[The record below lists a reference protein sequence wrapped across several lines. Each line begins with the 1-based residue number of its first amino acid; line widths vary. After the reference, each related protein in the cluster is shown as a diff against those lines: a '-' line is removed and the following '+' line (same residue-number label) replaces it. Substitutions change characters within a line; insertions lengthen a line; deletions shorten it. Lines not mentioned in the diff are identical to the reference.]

1 MGLSDQKHAYHF
13 QYESGGKVYDVERNI
28 YGDENNANVV
38 STLATNYANK
48 QLAEQENQW
57 NIDQWS
63 RENAYNSPANQIE
76 LLKRAGLN
84 PNIYQGGGATAS
96 QLTSASLAN
105 QQPFQLNPQVSR
117 FSKAM
122 NFMSGLVDIAKTGV
136 EYKRAMAESRSLDA
150 SAGLNRANTKKVL
163 QDYSQAKEIFPF
175 LRGSAGAESRSK
187 SADAYVKESS
197 TQYLI
202 TKAMLDTKAVEN
214 IVNMQPHELKKL
226 KAEINQINSI
236 TDSNRANTVWR
247 KFCNDFN
254 AKFGL
259 PIDSPGGQVLLE
271 YALKSSFEQRKIKGT
286 LDASLGLKMFGV
298 SAGGEYESTRSH
310 FNPQS
315 FSDYWQELR

>member
-1 MGLSDQKHAYHF
+1 MGWNDQKHSYHF
-13 QYESGGKVYDVERNI
+13 QYESGGQVYDVERNI

-38 STLATNYANK
+38 SNLATNYANK

-57 NIDQWS
+57 NIDQWN
-63 RENAYNSPANQIE
+63 RENAYNSPSNQIE

-122 NFMSGLVDIAKTGV
+122 NFLTGLVDIAKTGV

-150 SAGLNRANTKKVL
+150 SAGLNRATTRKVL

-175 LRGSAGAESRSK
+175 LRD
-187 SADAYVKESS
+187 SADADARSKGADAFVKEGT
-197 TQYLI
+197 TQYLV
-202 TKAMLDTKAVEN
+202 TKAMFDTKVVEN
-214 IVNMQPHELKKL
+214 IVNMQPQELQKL
-226 KAEINQINSI
+226 KAEIRQINSI
-236 TDSNRANTVWR
+236 TNSNQANTAWR

-259 PIDSPGGQVLLE
+259 PVDSAGGQVLLE
-271 YALKSSFEQRKIKGT
+271 YALKGSFEQRKIKGT

-315 FSDYWQELR
+315 FSDYWQQFR